1 MFTRQA
7 LWRLILPL
15 VLEQLLLVTVGMADT
30 VMVSTVGEAAV
41 SGISLVDQVN
51 VLLIQIFAALATG
64 GAVVASQYLGRRDRE
79 NACRSAKQLVYAT
92 FGMAVA
98 IGALVLVLNRHILRL
113 VFGNVEPDVMQAAE
127 TYFWLSALSY
137 PMLALYNAGA
147 ALFRSMGNS
156 RISLFAS
163 LIMNVINIGGNAL
176 LIYGLN
182 WGVAG
187 AATATLASRTVAG
200 LMMMLLLRNRDN
212 PIFLERLFHPE
223 WNGGIL
229 KSILRVGVPNGLE
242 NGMFQIGKL
251 LVAGLITTFGT
262 SAIAANAICNNV
274 GSMSNIPGSA
284 IGLAMITVVGQCVG
298 AKDYQQAR
306 HYTKTLLAAAYVS
319 MGLLNIALFLLATFL
334 TKNFFGSYNL
344 KNLTKQGA
352 IVGVLAVAQ
361 TFIII
366 TSGID
371 ISGGAIAG
379 LGCMTMAMI
388 MNGKGA
394 SMLGIAILAN
404 FVVCTLCGFLNGV
417 IIFDLKVPAMIA
429 TLGTQTIFRGILKLL
444 CNGNSISFFEPDG
457 ATFVKLFDTIGNYDI
472 FGVLPVLACIWIVV
486 AVIAFLVLRYTVFGR
501 DLFVIGSGIE
511 VARLSGIK
519 VRKTFYL
526 VYSLAGF
533 VYGIAAIMFAGR
545 ILRAMPN
552 TGDGYDMD
560 AIAAAVIGGASLAGG
575 RGAITGTFVGTLLM
589 VVIKNAGKAFQI
601 NDYILD
607 VITGALIIFAV
618 AMDMVK
624 SRKKA

>member
-1 MFTRQA
+1 MKRTSGGLSGDGGAARGAQKGETMAQKTFARPLMFTRQA

-200 LMMMLLLRNRDN
+200 LMMLLLLRNRDN

-319 MGLLNIALFLLATFL
+319 MGLLNIALFLLAQYLVGFYAMPQTTTDLALSVLQVNCVVTVLIWPSSFTL
-334 TKNFFGSYNL
+334 PNALRAAGDARFTMVTSMVSMWVFRIGMSYVL
-344 KNLTKQGA
+344 GA
-352 IVGVLAVAQ
+352 WLGM
-361 TFIII
+361 
-366 TSGID
+366 
-371 ISGGAIAG
+371 G
-379 LGCMTMAMI
+379 L
-388 MNGKGA
+388 
-394 SMLGIAILAN
+394 
-404 FVVCTLCGFLNGV
+404 
-417 IIFDLKVPAMIA
+417 
-429 TLGTQTIFRGILKLL
+429 
-444 CNGNSISFFEPDG
+444 
-457 ATFVKLFDTIGNYDI
+457 
-472 FGVLPVLACIWIVV
+472 FGVWTAMQIDW
-486 AVIAFLVLRYTVFGR
+486 AVRSLVFGVR
-501 DLFVIGSGIE
+501 FLGHKWE
-511 VARLSGIK
+511 KARVLEG
-519 VRKTFYL
+519 
-526 VYSLAGF
+526 
-533 VYGIAAIMFAGR
+533 
-545 ILRAMPN
+545 
-552 TGDGYDMD
+552 
-560 AIAAAVIGGASLAGG
+560 
-575 RGAITGTFVGTLLM
+575 
-589 VVIKNAGKAFQI
+589 
-601 NDYILD
+601 
-607 VITGALIIFAV
+607 
-618 AMDMVK
+618 
-624 SRKKA
+624 

>member
-251 LVAGLITTFGT
+251 SVSSLTSTLGT
-262 SAIAANAICNNV
+262 AAIAANAVANTTTTFL
-274 GSMSNIPGSA
+274 NIPANAVGMA
-284 IGLAMITVVGQCVG
+284 ALTVVGQCLG
-298 AKDYQQAR
+298 AGEKDQAVYYSR
-306 HYTKTLLAAAYVS
+306 RLMLFAYCGAWF
-319 MGLLNIALFLLATFL
+319 M
-334 TKNFFGSYNL
+334 NL
-344 KNLTKQGA
+344 
-352 IVGVLAVAQ
+352 
-361 TFIII
+361 
-366 TSGID
+366 S
-371 ISGGAIAG
+371 
-379 LGCMTMAMI
+379 
-388 MNGKGA
+388 
-394 SMLGIAILAN
+394 
-404 FVVCTLCGFLNGV
+404 
-417 IIFDLKVPAMIA
+417 
-429 TLGTQTIFRGILKLL
+429 
-444 CNGNSISFFEPDG
+444 
-457 ATFVKLFDTIGNYDI
+457 
-472 FGVLPVLACIWIVV
+472 
-486 AVIAFLVLRYTVFGR
+486 AFLFANKFALG
-501 DLFVIGSGIE
+501 LFNLSPEAYAMALE
-511 VARLSGIK
+511 VMVWFNI
-519 VRKTFYL
+519 V
-526 VYSLAGF
+526 SLF
-533 VYGIAAIMFAGR
+533 IWPSSFTMPN
-545 ILRAMPN
+545 ILRAA
-552 TGDGYDMD
+552 GDARFTMTVSIVSMWAFRVGFCYLCVLAFHGGLL
-560 AIAAAVIGGASLAGG
+560 AIWMGMYLDWAFRSLCFFVRFVRGKWLEQQVI
-575 RGAITGTFVGTLLM
+575 
-589 VVIKNAGKAFQI
+589 
-601 NDYILD
+601 
-607 VITGALIIFAV
+607 
-618 AMDMVK
+618 
-624 SRKKA
+624 

>member
-251 LVAGLITTFGT
+251 CVSSLTSTLGT
-262 SAIAANAICNNV
+262 SAIAANAVANSV
-274 GSMSNIPGSA
+274 STLANIPGNTMS
-284 IGLAMITVVGQCVG
+284 LAMIPVIGQCLG
-298 AKDYQQAR
+298 AGEKKQAQR
-306 HYTKTLLAAAYVS
+306 YSVTL
-319 MGLLNIALFLLATFL
+319 
-334 TKNFFGSYNL
+334 
-344 KNLTKQGA
+344 
-352 IVGVLAVAQ
+352 
-361 TFIII
+361 
-366 TSGID
+366 
-371 ISGGAIAG
+371 
-379 LGCMTMAMI
+379 
-388 MNGKGA
+388 
-394 SMLGIAILAN
+394 LGIAITGLAVTN
-404 FVVCTLCGFLNGV
+404 AALFFLMPEVVTWFNLSAEASAMCTHVVHWFNLFSVFFWATSFTLPNALRAGGDAKFTMSVSIVSMWLFRVILSYIFVLQFHLGLTGVWFGMFIDWICRSLC
-417 IIFDLKVPAMIA
+417 
-429 TLGTQTIFRGILKLL
+429 
-444 CNGNSISFFEPDG
+444 
-457 ATFVKLFDTIGNYDI
+457 
-472 FGVLPVLACIWIVV
+472 
-486 AVIAFLVLRYTVFGR
+486 FLVRFARGKWMEHK
-501 DLFVIGSGIE
+501 VI
-511 VARLSGIK
+511 
-519 VRKTFYL
+519 
-526 VYSLAGF
+526 
-533 VYGIAAIMFAGR
+533 
-545 ILRAMPN
+545 
-552 TGDGYDMD
+552 
-560 AIAAAVIGGASLAGG
+560 
-575 RGAITGTFVGTLLM
+575 
-589 VVIKNAGKAFQI
+589 
-601 NDYILD
+601 
-607 VITGALIIFAV
+607 
-618 AMDMVK
+618 
-624 SRKKA
+624 

>member
-1 MFTRQA
+1 MKRTSGGLSGDGGAARGAQKGETMAQKTFARPLMFTRQA

-319 MGLLNIALFLLATFL
+319 MGLLNIALFLLA
-334 TKNFFGSYNL
+334 SYLVGFYAMPQTTTDLALSVLQVNCVVTVL
-344 KNLTKQGA
+344 IWPSSFTLPNALRAAGDARFTMVTSMVSMWVFRIGMSYVLGA
-352 IVGVLAVAQ
+352 WLGM
-361 TFIII
+361 
-366 TSGID
+366 
-371 ISGGAIAG
+371 G
-379 LGCMTMAMI
+379 L
-388 MNGKGA
+388 
-394 SMLGIAILAN
+394 
-404 FVVCTLCGFLNGV
+404 
-417 IIFDLKVPAMIA
+417 
-429 TLGTQTIFRGILKLL
+429 
-444 CNGNSISFFEPDG
+444 
-457 ATFVKLFDTIGNYDI
+457 
-472 FGVLPVLACIWIVV
+472 FGVWTAMQIDW
-486 AVIAFLVLRYTVFGR
+486 AVRSLVFGVR
-501 DLFVIGSGIE
+501 FLGHKWE
-511 VARLSGIK
+511 KARVLEG
-519 VRKTFYL
+519 
-526 VYSLAGF
+526 
-533 VYGIAAIMFAGR
+533 
-545 ILRAMPN
+545 
-552 TGDGYDMD
+552 
-560 AIAAAVIGGASLAGG
+560 
-575 RGAITGTFVGTLLM
+575 
-589 VVIKNAGKAFQI
+589 
-601 NDYILD
+601 
-607 VITGALIIFAV
+607 
-618 AMDMVK
+618 
-624 SRKKA
+624 

>member
-200 LMMMLLLRNRDN
+200 LMMLLLLRNRDN

-242 NGMFQIGKL
+242 NGMFQAGKL
-251 LVAGLITTFGT
+251 MVLNLITTFGT
-262 SAIAANAICNNV
+262 SAVAANAIANSVAGVINV
-274 GSMSNIPGSA
+274 PGMALGLAIITVIGQCMGAGETGQAVYYTKRLVGASYLCMLVMSAALFFSAGGLVTLFHLSPEACAMAAQVLRACAVGNVLFWPLAFTLPNSLRAAGDAIFTMAVSLGSMFVCRVVLSYVFACAWGLNLGLL
-284 IGLAMITVVGQCVG
+284 GVWLAMIADWVV
-298 AKDYQQAR
+298 R
-306 HYTKTLLAAAYVS
+306 AAFF
-319 MGLLNIALFLLATFL
+319 LFRYWRGRW
-334 TKNFFGSYNL
+334 KR
-344 KNLTKQGA
+344 
-352 IVGVLAVAQ
+352 IR
-361 TFIII
+361 
-366 TSGID
+366 
-371 ISGGAIAG
+371 
-379 LGCMTMAMI
+379 
-388 MNGKGA
+388 
-394 SMLGIAILAN
+394 
-404 FVVCTLCGFLNGV
+404 V
-417 IIFDLKVPAMIA
+417 I
-429 TLGTQTIFRGILKLL
+429 
-444 CNGNSISFFEPDG
+444 
-457 ATFVKLFDTIGNYDI
+457 
-472 FGVLPVLACIWIVV
+472 
-486 AVIAFLVLRYTVFGR
+486 
-501 DLFVIGSGIE
+501 
-511 VARLSGIK
+511 
-519 VRKTFYL
+519 
-526 VYSLAGF
+526 
-533 VYGIAAIMFAGR
+533 
-545 ILRAMPN
+545 
-552 TGDGYDMD
+552 
-560 AIAAAVIGGASLAGG
+560 
-575 RGAITGTFVGTLLM
+575 
-589 VVIKNAGKAFQI
+589 
-601 NDYILD
+601 
-607 VITGALIIFAV
+607 
-618 AMDMVK
+618 
-624 SRKKA
+624 